1 MRQIKNSREID
12 ELCETIIRQYE
23 GEEYIEKPVDIAG
36 LAVDHFKLKVLY
48 VRFAAGKKEKLG
60 CISNGTTMYKLIHN
74 GEIRPYCFP
83 KNTILLDISLKSE
96 QNRSRR
102 RFTLAH
108 EVYHY
113 IDNVINGNQSYG
125 YHSKLTEGNEYS
137 IEELSETMSIGEWAA
152 DRGAAALLMPKN
164 LVYTTARAIIGDYC
178 IPIFGSNIVL
188 DNDKQKIAQMAK
200 YLGVSYTAM
209 FIRLKELR
217 LFYYRSAKEYL
228 KMTMEANAL

>member
-1 MRQIKNSREID
+1 
-12 ELCETIIRQYE
+12 
-23 GEEYIEKPVDIAG
+23 
-36 LAVDHFKLKVLY
+36 
-48 VRFAAGKKEKLG
+48 
-60 CISNGTTMYKLIHN
+60 
-74 GEIRPYCFP
+74 
-83 KNTILLDISLKSE
+83 
-96 QNRSRR
+96 
-102 RFTLAH
+102 
-108 EVYHY
+108 
-113 IDNVINGNQSYG
+113 
-125 YHSKLTEGNEYS
+125 
-137 IEELSETMSIGEWAA
+137 MSIGEWAA

-217 LFYYRSAKEYL
+217 LFNYRSAKEYL